1 MAEIRIEEISHQHI
15 SDKLIDRLNTLLQQ
29 LTPRADARDGA
40 YLREVVDQ
48 PDVYIYAAMLDD
60 EIIGIVIGIVALT
73 LLRKTMYIEEMVV
86 DEEHRGKGA
95 GKLLVEHALSKAQEM
110 GVKEIDLTSN
120 ASRTSAI
127 ALYESFG
134 FQKRDTNAFRLVLE

>member
-1 MAEIRIEEISHQHI
+1 MDKIRVEEISHQHI
-15 SDKLIDRLNTLLQQ
+15 SDKYINRLNTLLQQ
-29 LTPRADARDGA
+29 LTSRAESRDVA
-40 YLREVVDQ
+40 YLREVVEQ
-48 PDVYIYAAMLDD
+48 PHVYIYAAIQAD

-86 DEEHRGKGA
+86 DEKHRGKGA
-95 GKLLVEHALSKAQEM
+95 GKLLVEHALRKAKEM
-110 GVKEIDLTSN
+110 DVKEIDLTSN

-134 FQKRDTNAFRLVLE
+134 FQKRDTNAFRLSLE